1 MHLNKKVIKIISFTL
16 IILTIFTFTVVLATD
31 DSIYVWSSETES
43 LSVSNVN
50 QTSINEIGTDGF
62 TNETDAKTSKETTTE
77 NTNNLNLESGG
88 AILIEQKTGQVL
100 YDHNMHEKLRPAS
113 VTKVMSILLIM
124 EALDSGQ
131 ISLTDKVPCTED
143 AAGMGGSQI
152 WLEVGEELTVDEMLK
167 AICVVSA
174 NDCTVA
180 MADYLCGS
188 QESFVQ
194 KMNQR
199 AKELGMN
206 DTTFKNCH
214 GIDEDGHVT
223 SAYDIA
229 LMSRELL
236 NNHPTILNYTTIWMD
251 TLRNGESELVN
262 TNKLI
267 RNYKGATGLKTGSTS
282 VALYN
287 LSASA
292 TRDGL
297 SLIAVIMKA
306 PTTKIRFSE
315 AQKLLDY
322 GFSNYQLKQLARG
335 GDILKEAFVTKG
347 VTSKI
352 NIAFE
357 NDVGVLLK
365 KGEDKNIEQTISVEE
380 SLYAP
385 IVQGQKVGEVIYT
398 LNGKEVG
405 KTNIIA
411 ETGVEK
417 KTFFSIAS
425 YTYRNWFSML
435 RL

>member
-1 MHLNKKVIKIISFTL
+1 MWLNKRAIKIISSLL
-16 IILTIFTFTVVLATD
+16 IIFTIFTFSIVLASD
-31 DSIYVWSSETES
+31 ESIYVWSSESEPIAEDVSIEATEE
-43 LSVSNVN
+43 
-50 QTSINEIGTDGF
+50 NE
-62 TNETDAKTSKETTTE
+62 KEE
-77 NTNNLNLESGG
+77 NTEESEENSLNLESGS
-88 AILIEQKTGQVL
+88 AILIEQETGKIL
-100 YDHNMHEKLRPAS
+100 YEHNIHEKLRPAS

-131 ISLTDKVPCTED
+131 ISLEDKVPCTED

-188 QESFVQ
+188 QEAFVE
-194 KMNQR
+194 KMNAR

-236 NNHPTILNYTTIWMD
+236 NNHPSILNYTTIWMD

-282 VALYN
+282 IALYN

-306 PTTKIRFSE
+306 PSTKVRFSE

-322 GFSNYQLKQLARG
+322 GFSNYEYKDLSIRG
-335 GDILKEAFVTKG
+335 SIVKEADVTKG
-347 VTSKI
+347 VLSKVNLI
-352 NIAFE
+352 LEE
-357 NDVGVLLK
+357 NVGVLVK
-365 KGEDKNIEQTISVEE
+365 KGEGGNIEQVINIDENLTATISER
-380 SLYAP
+380 
-385 IVQGQKVGEVIYT
+385 QKVGEVIYT
-398 LNGKEVG
+398 LNGEEVG
-405 KTNIIA
+405 RTNIVA
-411 ETGVEK
+411 EKGIEK

-425 YTYRNWFSML
+425 YVYKTCFSL
-435 RL
+435 FRVS